1 MYKVYY
7 DDVIIHDLSQG
18 LSLIDGTIDFEDNS
32 AGGFTF
38 TIPPMHPAY
47 SSLIIRKGT
56 ITVKKGDEVI
66 FCGRAITDSK
76 DFYKNREFFC
86 EGELNYLMDSYQRP
100 EEFHNVSV
108 LQYFSHLIEVHNA
121 QMPDKAFEVG
131 MVTVA
136 DPNDSLYRYTDYDST
151 LKTIQEDL
159 LKPLGG
165 HIRVRYEDGKRYIDY
180 LADYP
185 RRCQQE
191 VRFGKNLL
199 DFVSENDLSDVFSA
213 LIPLGAKLE
222 DSDERLTIESV
233 NDGSDTLIYQP
244 LIDRFGYIVRT
255 ETWDDVTVASNLKRK
270 GEEFLKAALV
280 ENLSLDVTAIDLKN
294 AGLEDT
300 DSIKLLDEIRVVSE
314 PHGLD
319 AIFPVSK
326 MTIPLSAPADQKFSL
341 GLSVTNTFTGGSV
354 EGDTAINDKLTDLDP
369 DKLLEQAQQNATN
382 IINAT
387 TKGYIWTTADE
398 LLIMD
403 TPNPETALKLWRWN
417 LGGLGY
423 SKNGYNGTFETAI
436 TMDGGIIGSFI
447 VTGTLSAENVQIGW
461 NKISNYITIKDGY
474 LNFFTNTGG
483 TRLVKRSGKDGDL
496 YYRQNTAGEN
506 YEVGVIGT
514 GNYANNDDYGGI
526 SFAVRPTGKYMGW
539 FHKKTD
545 AGNVEPQMIYFA
557 DSTYYQQGIQL
568 FCNFYANNY
577 LFLGEDIHSTFF
589 EGGGGF
595 TGSGKLL
602 LSSSTEAALQ
612 CGGVSFVARSGG
624 LEAFGNINMNGFQ
637 ITNQS
642 DARLKENI
650 TDTSGG
656 LEKVNAVNVYN
667 FDWIDGKKN
676 QTGFIAQQV
685 QEEIPEAVIE
695 NNGILTLAYDKLFPY
710 LWQAV
715 KELSQKIG
723 VPYVRSSWRDPY
735 TSEEKMKIKPPR
747 PPQFKELK
755 QEAPKFTMEAK
766 DDE

>member
-1 MYKVYY
+1 MYQVYY
-7 DDVIIHDLSQG
+7 DSTLIHDLSQG
-18 LSLIDGTIDFEDNS
+18 LSLIDGSIDLEDNS

-38 TIPPMHPAY
+38 SIPPMHPAY
-47 SSLIIRKGT
+47 TSLIIRKGT
-56 ITVKKGDEVI
+56 ITVKKGEEVI
-66 FCGRAITDSK
+66 FCGRAITESK
-76 DFYKNREFFC
+76 DFYNNREIFC

-100 EEFHNVSV
+100 EEFHNLSV
-108 LQYFSHLIEVHNA
+108 LQYFSHLIEVHNT

-131 MVTVA
+131 MVTVT
-136 DPNDSLYRYTDYDST
+136 DHNDSLYRYTDYDST

-159 LKPLGG
+159 LKTLGG
-165 HIRVRYEDGKRYIDY
+165 HLRVRYEDGKRYIDY

-222 DSDERLTIESV
+222 DSDERLTIKDV
-233 NDGSDTLIYQP
+233 NEGSDTLIYQP

-255 ETWDDVTVASNLKRK
+255 ETWDDVTQAINLKTK
-270 GEEFLKAALV
+270 GQQFLQAALT

-300 DSIKLLDEIRVVSE
+300 DGIRLLDEIRVVSE

-326 MTIPLSAPADQKFSL
+326 MTIPLSSPSDQKFSL
-341 GLSVTNTFTGGSV
+341 GLSVTNTFTGGTV
-354 EGDTAINDKLTDLDP
+354 EGDTAIDDALADLDP
-369 DKLLEQAQQNATN
+369 DKLLQQAQQNATN

-387 TKGYIWTTADE
+387 TKGYVWTTADE

-436 TMDGGIIGSFI
+436 TMDGGIVGSFI
-447 VTGTLSAENVQIGW
+447 ITGTLSAENIQIGW
-461 NKISNYITIKDGY
+461 NKISDYITAKDGY
-474 LNFFTNTGG
+474 LNFYTNSGG
-483 TRLVKRSGKDGDL
+483 TRLVKKSGKYGDL
-496 YYRQNTAGEN
+496 YYRQNTSGEN

-514 GNYANNDDYGGI
+514 GNYAGDDNYGGI
-526 SFAVRPTGKYMGW
+526 SFAVRPEGKYMGW
-539 FHKKTD
+539 FHQKTP
-545 AGNVEPQMIYFA
+545 GGSVYSQMVYFA
-557 DSTYYQQGIQL
+557 DDTYAKQGITAYCD
-568 FCNFYANNY
+568 FRVSADR
-577 LFLGEDIHSTFF
+577 ETS
-589 EGGGGF
+589 
-595 TGSGKLL
+595 
-602 LSSSTEAALQ
+602 LQ
-612 CGGVSFVARSGG
+612 CGSASFVVRSGG
-624 LEAFGNINMNGFQ
+624 LEAFGNLNMNGYQ

-642 DARLKENI
+642 DVRLKENI
-650 TDTSGG
+650 TDMSGG
-656 LEKVNAVNVYN
+656 LDKVNAINVYN
-667 FDWIDGKKN
+667 FDWIDGEKG

-685 QEEIPEAVIE
+685 QEEISEAVIE
-695 NNGILTLAYDKLFPY
+695 NDGILTLAYDKLFPY

-715 KELSQKIG
+715 KELSQRAG

-735 TSEEKMKIKPPR
+735 TAEEKAQIKKPKSPEVEKPPI
-747 PPQFKELK
+747 
-755 QEAPKFTMEAK
+755 FTMEAK

>member
-1 MYKVYY
+1 MYKVFY

-18 LSLIDGTIDFEDNS
+18 LSLIDGTIDLEDNS

-76 DFYKNREFFC
+76 DFYKNREIFC

-131 MVTVA
+131 MVTVT

-165 HIRVRYEDGKRYIDY
+165 HIRVRYEGGKRYIDY

-255 ETWDDVTVASNLKRK
+255 ETWDDVTQAINLKTK
-270 GEEFLKAALV
+270 GEIFLQSALV

-314 PHGLD
+314 PHSLD
-319 AIFPVSK
+319 AVFPVSK
-326 MTIPLSAPADQKFSL
+326 MTIPLSSPADQKFSL
-341 GLSVTNTFTGGSV
+341 GLSVANTFTGGTV

-387 TKGYIWTTADE
+387 TKGYVWTTADE

-461 NKISNYITIKDGY
+461 NKISNYISLKDGY
-474 LNFFTNTGG
+474 INFYTNTGG
-483 TRLVKRSGKDGDL
+483 TRLVKKSGKDGDL
-496 YYRQNTAGEN
+496 YYRQNTSGEN
-506 YEVGVIGT
+506 YEVGVIGS
-514 GNYANNDDYGGI
+514 GNYAGNNNYGGI
-526 SFAVRPTGKYMGW
+526 SFAVKPDGKYMGW
-539 FHKKTD
+539 FHNEFD
-545 AGNVEPQMIYFA
+545 DGNVYAKMVYYADDTYF
-557 DSTYYQQGIQL
+557 SKGIHTY
-568 FCNFYANNY
+568 CDFY
-577 LFLGEDIHSTFF
+577 LGAPKEVS
-589 EGGGGF
+589 
-595 TGSGKLL
+595 
-602 LSSSTEAALQ
+602 LQ
-612 CGGVSFVARSGG
+612 AGGVAFVVRPGG
-624 LEAFGNINMNGFQ
+624 LEAFGNLDMNNYQ

-650 TDTSGG
+650 SDMSGG

-667 FDWIDGKKN
+667 FDWIDGEKG

-685 QEEIPEAVIE
+685 QEEIPDAVIE
-695 NNGILTLAYDKLFPY
+695 KDGILNIAYAKLFPY

-715 KELSQKIG
+715 KELAQKTG
-723 VPYVRSSWRDPY
+723 VPYVRTSWRDAY
-735 TSEEKMKIKPPR
+735 TAEEKAQAQAKKPQ
-747 PPQFKELK
+747 PPARE
-755 QEAPKFTMEAK
+755 EPPIFTMEAK

>member
-1 MYKVYY
+1 MYKVFY

-18 LSLIDGTIDFEDNS
+18 LSLIDGTIDLEDNS

-76 DFYKNREFFC
+76 DFYKNREIFC

-131 MVTVA
+131 MVTVT

-159 LKPLGG
+159 LKSLGG

-255 ETWDDVTVASNLKRK
+255 EVWDDVTQAINLKTK
-270 GEEFLKAALV
+270 GEIFLQSALV

-314 PHGLD
+314 PHSLD

-326 MTIPLSAPADQKFSL
+326 TTIPLSSPADQKFSL
-341 GLSVTNTFTGGSV
+341 GLSVTNTFTGGTV

-369 DKLLEQAQQNATN
+369 DKLLQQAQQNATN
-382 IINAT
+382 IINAA
-387 TKGYIWTTADE
+387 TKGYVWTTADE

-423 SKNGYNGTFETAI
+423 SKNGYKGTFETAI

-461 NKISNYITIKDGY
+461 NKISDYISLKDGY
-474 LNFFTNTGG
+474 INFYTNTGG
-483 TRLVKRSGKDGDL
+483 TRLVKKSGKEGDL
-496 YYRQNTAGEN
+496 YYRQNTSGEN
-506 YEVGVIGT
+506 YEVGVIGS
-514 GNYANNDDYGGI
+514 GNYAGNNNYGGI
-526 SFAVRPTGKYMGW
+526 SFAVKPDGKYMGW
-539 FHKKTD
+539 FHNEFD
-545 AGNVEPQMIYFA
+545 DGNVYAKMVYYADDTYF
-557 DSTYYQQGIQL
+557 SKGIHTY
-568 FCNFYANNY
+568 CDFY
-577 LFLGEDIHSTFF
+577 LGAPKEVS
-589 EGGGGF
+589 
-595 TGSGKLL
+595 
-602 LSSSTEAALQ
+602 LQ
-612 CGGVSFVARSGG
+612 AGGVAFIVRPGG
-624 LEAFGNINMNGFQ
+624 LEAFGNLDMNNFQ

-650 TDTSGG
+650 TDMRSGG

-667 FDWIDGKKN
+667 FDWIDGDKN
-676 QTGFIAQQV
+676 QIGFIAQQV
-685 QEEIPEAVIE
+685 QEEIPDAVIE
-695 NNGILTLAYDKLFPY
+695 KDGILNIAYAKLFPY

-715 KELSQKIG
+715 KELAQKTG
-723 VPYVRSSWRDPY
+723 VPYVRTSWRDAY
-735 TSEEKMKIKPPR
+735 TAKEKAQAQAKKPQPPAQEEPPI
-747 PPQFKELK
+747 
-755 QEAPKFTMEAK
+755 FTMEAK

>member
-1 MYKVYY
+1 MYKVFY

-18 LSLIDGTIDFEDNS
+18 LSLIDGNIDLEDNS

-76 DFYKNREFFC
+76 DFYKNREIFC

-131 MVTVA
+131 MVTVT
-136 DPNDSLYRYTDYDST
+136 DPNHSLYRYTDYDST
-151 LKTIQEDL
+151 LKTVQEDL

-165 HIRVRYEDGKRYIDY
+165 HIRVRYEGGKRYIDY

-222 DSDERLTIESV
+222 DSEERLTIKSV
-233 NDGSDTLIYQP
+233 NGGSDTLIYQP

-255 ETWDDVTVASNLKRK
+255 ETWDDVTKAINLKTK
-270 GEEFLKAALV
+270 GEIFLQSALV

-314 PHGLD
+314 PHSLD

-326 MTIPLSAPADQKFSL
+326 MTIPLSSPADQKFSL

-354 EGDTAINDKLTDLDP
+354 EGDTAIDDALSDLDP
-369 DKLLEQAQQNATN
+369 DKLLQQAQQNATN
-382 IINAT
+382 IINAA
-387 TKGYIWTTADE
+387 TKGYVWTTADE

-447 VTGTLSAENVQIGW
+447 VAGTLSAENVQIGW
-461 NKISNYITIKDGY
+461 NKISNYISLKDGY
-474 LNFFTNTGG
+474 MNFYTNTGG
-483 TRLVKRSGKDGDL
+483 TRLVKKSGKDGDL
-496 YYRQNTAGEN
+496 YYRQNTSGEN

-514 GNYANNDDYGGI
+514 GNYSGDDNYGGV
-526 SFAVRPTGKYMGW
+526 SFAVKPTGKYMGW
-539 FHKKTD
+539 FHQKTST
-545 AGNVEPQMIYFA
+545 GSVEPQMVYFA
-557 DSTYYQQGIQL
+557 DDTYFEKGIDT
-568 FCNFYANNY
+568 FCDFRVYATNET
-577 LFLGEDIHSTFF
+577 FLQ
-589 EGGGGF
+589 
-595 TGSGKLL
+595 
-602 LSSSTEAALQ
+602 A
-612 CGGVSFVARSGG
+612 GGVSFVVRPGG
-624 LEAFGNINMNGFQ
+624 LEAFGNLNMNNYQ

-642 DARLKENI
+642 DVRLKENI
-650 TDTSGG
+650 TDMTGG

-667 FDWIDGKKN
+667 FDWIDGDKN

-695 NNGILTLAYDKLFPY
+695 NDDILTLAYDKLFPY

-715 KELSQKIG
+715 KELAQRVG

-735 TSEEKMKIKPPR
+735 TAEEKAQIKKPKSPEVEKPPI
-747 PPQFKELK
+747 
-755 QEAPKFTMEAK
+755 FTMEAK

>member
-1 MYKVYY
+1 MYQVYY
-7 DDVIIHDLSQG
+7 DDALIHDLSQG
-18 LSLIDGTIDFEDNS
+18 LSLIDGSIDLEDNS

-38 TIPPMHPAY
+38 SIPPMHPAY
-47 SSLIIRKGT
+47 TSLIIRKGT

-66 FCGRAITDSK
+66 FCGRAITESK
-76 DFYKNREFFC
+76 DFYNNREIFC

-100 EEFHNVSV
+100 EEFHDVSV
-108 LQYFSHLIEVHNA
+108 LQYFTHLIEVHNA

-131 MVTVA
+131 MVTVT
-136 DPNDSLYRYTDYDST
+136 DPNDSLYRYTGYDST
-151 LKTIQEDL
+151 LKTLQEDL
-159 LKPLGG
+159 LKTLGG
-165 HIRVRYEDGKRYIDY
+165 HLRVRYEGGKRYIDY

-222 DSDERLTIESV
+222 DSDERLTIKDV
-233 NDGSDTLIYQP
+233 NEGSDTLIYQP

-255 ETWDDVTVASNLKRK
+255 ETWDDVTQAINLKTK
-270 GEEFLKAALV
+270 GQQFLQAALT

-300 DSIKLLDEIRVVSE
+300 DGIRLLDEIRVVSE

-326 MTIPLSAPADQKFSL
+326 MTIPLSSPSDQKFSL

-354 EGDTAINDKLTDLDP
+354 EGDAAIDDALSDLDP
-369 DKLLEQAQQNATN
+369 DKLLQQAQQNATN

-387 TKGYIWTTADE
+387 TKGYVWTTADE

-436 TMDGGIIGSFI
+436 TMDGGIVGSFI
-447 VTGTLSAENVQIGW
+447 ITGTLSAENIQIGW
-461 NKISNYITIKDGY
+461 NKISDYITIKDGY
-474 LNFFTNTGG
+474 LNFYTNTGG
-483 TRLVKRSGKDGDL
+483 TRLVKKSGKDGDL
-496 YYRQNTAGEN
+496 YYRQNTSGEN

-514 GNYANNDDYGGI
+514 GNYANDDNYGGI

-539 FHKKTD
+539 FHKKTES
-545 AGNVEPQMIYFA
+545 GVVEPQMVYFA
-557 DSTYYQQGIQL
+557 DDTYAPKGIRTYCDFHAGAQ
-568 FCNFYANNY
+568 
-577 LFLGEDIHSTFF
+577 S
-589 EGGGGF
+589 
-595 TGSGKLL
+595 
-602 LSSSTEAALQ
+602 EASLQ
-612 CGGVSFVARSGG
+612 CGSVSFVVRSGG
-624 LEAFGNINMNGFQ
+624 LEAFGNLNMNNYQ
-637 ITNQS
+637 IINQS
-642 DARLKENI
+642 DVRLKENI
-650 TDTSGG
+650 TDMTGG

-667 FDWIDGKKN
+667 FDWINGDKN

-695 NNGILTLAYDKLFPY
+695 NDGILTLAYDKLFPY

-715 KELSQKIG
+715 KELAQRVG
-723 VPYVRSSWRDPY
+723 VPYVRTSWRDPY
-735 TSEEKMKIKPPR
+735 TAEEKAQIKKPKSPEVEKPPI
-747 PPQFKELK
+747 
-755 QEAPKFTMEAK
+755 FTMEAK

>member
-1 MYKVYY
+1 MYKVFY

-18 LSLIDGTIDFEDNS
+18 LSLIDGTIDLEDNS

-76 DFYKNREFFC
+76 DFYKNREIFC

-131 MVTVA
+131 MVTVT

-165 HIRVRYEDGKRYIDY
+165 HLRVRYEDGKRYIDY

-255 ETWDDVTVASNLKRK
+255 ETWDDVTQAINLKTK
-270 GEEFLKAALV
+270 GQRFLQAALT

-300 DSIKLLDEIRVVSE
+300 DGIRLLDEIRVVSE

-326 MTIPLSAPADQKFSL
+326 MTIPLSSPSDQKFSL
-341 GLSVTNTFTGGSV
+341 GLSVTNTFTGGTV
-354 EGDTAINDKLTDLDP
+354 EGDTAIDDALSNLDP
-369 DKLLEQAQQNATN
+369 DKLLQQAQQNATN

-387 TKGYIWTTADE
+387 TKGYVWTTADE

-436 TMDGGIIGSFI
+436 TMDGGIVGSFI
-447 VTGTLSAENVQIGW
+447 ITGTLSAENIQIGW
-461 NKISNYITIKDGY
+461 NKISDYITAKDGY
-474 LNFFTNTGG
+474 LNFYTNAGG
-483 TRLVKRSGKDGDL
+483 TRLVKKSGKDGDL
-496 YYRQNTAGEN
+496 YYRQNTSGEN
-506 YEVGVIGT
+506 YEVGIIGT
-514 GNYANNDDYGGI
+514 GNFASDDNYGGI

-545 AGNVEPQMIYFA
+545 TGNVEPQMVYFA
-557 DSTYYQQGIQL
+557 DDTYAPKGIRTYCDFHAGAQ
-568 FCNFYANNY
+568 
-577 LFLGEDIHSTFF
+577 S
-589 EGGGGF
+589 
-595 TGSGKLL
+595 
-602 LSSSTEAALQ
+602 EASLQ
-612 CGGVSFVARSGG
+612 CGSVSFVVRSGG
-624 LEAFGNINMNGFQ
+624 LEAFGNLNMNNYQ

-642 DARLKENI
+642 DVRLKENI
-650 TDTSGG
+650 TDMTGG
-656 LEKVNAVNVYN
+656 LEKVNAVNIYN
-667 FDWIDGKKN
+667 FDWIDGDKN

-695 NNGILTLAYDKLFPY
+695 NDGILTLAYDKLFPY

-715 KELSQKIG
+715 KELAQRVG
-723 VPYVRSSWRDPY
+723 VPYVRASWRDPY
-735 TSEEKMKIKPPR
+735 TAEEKAQIKKPKSPEVEKPPI
-747 PPQFKELK
+747 
-755 QEAPKFTMEAK
+755 FTMEAK

>member
-18 LSLIDGTIDFEDNS
+18 LSLIDGTIDLEDNS

-76 DFYKNREFFC
+76 DFYKNREIFC

-121 QMPDKAFEVG
+121 QIPDKAFEVG
-131 MVTVA
+131 MVTVT

-151 LKTIQEDL
+151 LKTVQEDL

-165 HIRVRYEDGKRYIDY
+165 HIRVRYEGGKRYIDY

-222 DSDERLTIESV
+222 DSEERLTIKSV

-255 ETWDDVTVASNLKRK
+255 EVWDDVTQAINLKTK
-270 GEEFLKAALV
+270 GEIFLQSALV

-314 PHGLD
+314 PHSLD

-326 MTIPLSAPADQKFSL
+326 MTIPLSSPADQKFSL

-354 EGDTAINDKLTDLDP
+354 EGDTAIDDALSDLDP
-369 DKLLEQAQQNATN
+369 DKLLQQAQQNATN
-382 IINAT
+382 IINAA
-387 TKGYIWTTADE
+387 TKGYVWTTADE

-461 NKISNYITIKDGY
+461 NKISNYISLKDGY
-474 LNFFTNTGG
+474 MNFYTNTGG
-483 TRLVKRSGKDGDL
+483 TRLVKKSGKDGDL
-496 YYRQNTAGEN
+496 YYRQNTSGEN

-514 GNYANNDDYGGI
+514 GNFASDDNYGGI
-526 SFAVRPTGKYMGW
+526 SFAVRPKGKYMGW
-539 FHKKTD
+539 FHKKTES
-545 AGNVEPQMIYFA
+545 GVVEPQMVYFA
-557 DSTYYQQGIQL
+557 DDTYAPKGIRTYCD
-568 FCNFYANNY
+568 FHAGAIN
-577 LFLGEDIHSTFF
+577 
-589 EGGGGF
+589 
-595 TGSGKLL
+595 
-602 LSSSTEAALQ
+602 EASLQ
-612 CGGVSFVARSGG
+612 CGAVSFVVRSGG
-624 LEAFGNINMNGFQ
+624 LEAFGNLNMNNYQ
-637 ITNQS
+637 ITKQS

-650 TDTSGG
+650 SDMSGG

-667 FDWIDGKKN
+667 FDWIDGDKN

-695 NNGILTLAYDKLFPY
+695 NDDILTLAYDKLFPY

-715 KELSQKIG
+715 KELAQRVG
-723 VPYVRSSWRDPY
+723 VPYVRTSWRDPY
-735 TSEEKMKIKPPR
+735 TAEEKAQIKKPKSPEVEKPPI
-747 PPQFKELK
+747 
-755 QEAPKFTMEAK
+755 FTMEAK

>member
-18 LSLIDGTIDFEDNS
+18 LSLIDGTIDLEDNS

-76 DFYKNREFFC
+76 DFYKNREIFC

-131 MVTVA
+131 MVTVT

-151 LKTIQEDL
+151 LKTVQEDL

-165 HIRVRYEDGKRYIDY
+165 HIRVRYEGGKRYIDY

-222 DSDERLTIESV
+222 DSEERLTIKSV

-255 ETWDDVTVASNLKRK
+255 EVWDDVTQAINLKTK
-270 GEEFLKAALV
+270 GEIFLQSALV

-314 PHGLD
+314 PHSLD

-326 MTIPLSAPADQKFSL
+326 MTIPLSSTADQKFSL

-354 EGDTAINDKLTDLDP
+354 EGDTAIDDALSDLDP
-369 DKLLEQAQQNATN
+369 DKLLQQAQQNATN
-382 IINAT
+382 IINAA
-387 TKGYIWTTADE
+387 TKGYVWTTANE

-461 NKISNYITIKDGY
+461 NKISNYISLKDGY
-474 LNFFTNTGG
+474 MNFYTNTGG
-483 TRLVKRSGKDGDL
+483 TRLVKKSGKDGDL
-496 YYRQNTAGEN
+496 YYRQNTSGEN

-514 GNYANNDDYGGI
+514 GNFASDDNYGGI
-526 SFAVRPTGKYMGW
+526 SFAVRPKGKYMGW
-539 FHKKTD
+539 FHKKTES
-545 AGNVEPQMIYFA
+545 GVVEPQMVYFA
-557 DSTYYQQGIQL
+557 DDTYAPKGIRTYCD
-568 FCNFYANNY
+568 FHAGAIN
-577 LFLGEDIHSTFF
+577 
-589 EGGGGF
+589 
-595 TGSGKLL
+595 
-602 LSSSTEAALQ
+602 EASLQ
-612 CGGVSFVARSGG
+612 CGAVSFVVRSGG
-624 LEAFGNINMNGFQ
+624 LEAFGNLNMNNYQ
-637 ITNQS
+637 ITKQS

-650 TDTSGG
+650 SDMSGG

-667 FDWIDGKKN
+667 FDWIDGDKN

-695 NNGILTLAYDKLFPY
+695 NDDILTLAYDKLFPY

-715 KELSQKIG
+715 KELAQRVG
-723 VPYVRSSWRDPY
+723 VPYVRTSWRDPY
-735 TSEEKMKIKPPR
+735 TAEEKAQIKKPKSPEVEKPPI
-747 PPQFKELK
+747 
-755 QEAPKFTMEAK
+755 FTMEAK

>member
-1 MYKVYY
+1 MYKVFY

-18 LSLIDGTIDFEDNS
+18 LSLIDGNIDLEDNS

-76 DFYKNREFFC
+76 DFYKNREIFC

-131 MVTVA
+131 MVTVT

-151 LKTIQEDL
+151 LKTVQEDL

-165 HIRVRYEDGKRYIDY
+165 HIRVRYEGGKRYIDY

-222 DSDERLTIESV
+222 DSEERLTIKSV

-255 ETWDDVTVASNLKRK
+255 EVWDDVTQAINLKTK
-270 GEEFLKAALV
+270 GEIFLQSALV

-314 PHGLD
+314 PHSLD

-326 MTIPLSAPADQKFSL
+326 MTIPLSSPADQKFSL

-354 EGDTAINDKLTDLDP
+354 EGDTAIDDALSDLDP
-369 DKLLEQAQQNATN
+369 DKLLQQAQQNATN
-382 IINAT
+382 IINAA
-387 TKGYIWTTADE
+387 TKGYVWTTADE

-403 TPNPETALKLWRWN
+403 TPSPETALKLWRWN

-423 SKNGYNGTFETAI
+423 SKSGYNGTFETAI

-461 NKISNYITIKDGY
+461 NKISNYISLKDGY
-474 LNFFTNTGG
+474 MNFYTNTGG
-483 TRLVKRSGKDGDL
+483 TRLVKKSGKDGDL
-496 YYRQNTAGEN
+496 YYRQNTSGEN

-514 GNYANNDDYGGI
+514 GNFASDDNYGGI
-526 SFAVRPTGKYMGW
+526 SFAVRPKGKYMGW
-539 FHKKTD
+539 FHKKTESG
-545 AGNVEPQMIYFA
+545 AVEAQMVYFA
-557 DSTYYQQGIQL
+557 DDTYAPKGIRTYCD
-568 FCNFYANNY
+568 FHA
-577 LFLGEDIHSTFF
+577 GAI
-589 EGGGGF
+589 
-595 TGSGKLL
+595 K
-602 LSSSTEAALQ
+602 EASLQ
-612 CGGVSFVARSGG
+612 CGAVSFVVHSGG
-624 LEAFGNINMNGFQ
+624 LEAFGNLNMNNYQ

-642 DARLKENI
+642 DVRLKENI
-650 TDTSGG
+650 TDMTGG

-667 FDWIDGKKN
+667 FDWIDGDKN

-695 NNGILTLAYDKLFPY
+695 NDDILTLAYDKLFPY

-715 KELSQKIG
+715 KELAQRVG
-723 VPYVRSSWRDPY
+723 VPYVRTSWRDPY
-735 TSEEKMKIKPPR
+735 TAEEKAQAQAKKLQSPAQEEPPI
-747 PPQFKELK
+747 
-755 QEAPKFTMEAK
+755 FTMEAK

>member
-1 MYKVYY
+1 MYKVFY
-7 DDVIIHDLSQG
+7 DDALIHDLSQG
-18 LSLIDGTIDFEDNS
+18 LSLIDGTIDLEDNS

-76 DFYKNREFFC
+76 DFYKNREIFC

-131 MVTVA
+131 MVTVT

-159 LKPLGG
+159 LKSLGG
-165 HIRVRYEDGKRYIDY
+165 HLRVRYEGGKRYIDY

-222 DSDERLTIESV
+222 DSEERLTIKSV

-255 ETWDDVTVASNLKRK
+255 ETWDDVTQAINLKTK
-270 GEEFLKAALV
+270 GEIFLQSALV

-314 PHGLD
+314 PHSLD

-326 MTIPLSAPADQKFSL
+326 MTIPLSSPADQKFSL

-354 EGDTAINDKLTDLDP
+354 EGDTAIGDALSDLDP
-369 DKLLEQAQQNATN
+369 DKLLQQAQQNATN

-387 TKGYIWTTADE
+387 TKGYVWTTADE

-423 SKNGYNGTFETAI
+423 SKSGYNGTFETAI

-461 NKISNYITIKDGY
+461 NKISNYISLKDGY
-474 LNFFTNTGG
+474 MNFYTNTGG
-483 TRLVKRSGKDGDL
+483 TRLVKKSGKDGDL
-496 YYRQNTAGEN
+496 YYRQNTSGKN

-514 GNYANNDDYGGI
+514 GNFASDDNYGGI
-526 SFAVRPTGKYMGW
+526 SFAVRPKGKYMGW
-539 FHKKTD
+539 FHKKTEN
-545 AGNVEPQMIYFA
+545 GNVEAQMVYFA
-557 DSTYYQQGIQL
+557 DDTYAPKGIRTYCD
-568 FCNFYANNY
+568 FHA
-577 LFLGEDIHSTFF
+577 GAI
-589 EGGGGF
+589 
-595 TGSGKLL
+595 K
-602 LSSSTEAALQ
+602 EASLQ
-612 CGGVSFVARSGG
+612 CGAVSFVVHSGG
-624 LEAFGNINMNGFQ
+624 LEAFGNLNMNNYQ

-642 DARLKENI
+642 DVRLKENI
-650 TDTSGG
+650 TDMTGG

-667 FDWIDGKKN
+667 FDWIDGDKN

-695 NNGILTLAYDKLFPY
+695 NDDILTLAYDKLFPY

-715 KELSQKIG
+715 KELAQRVG
-723 VPYVRSSWRDPY
+723 VPYVRLSWRDPY
-735 TSEEKMKIKPPR
+735 TAEEKAQIKKPKSPEVEKPPI
-747 PPQFKELK
+747 
-755 QEAPKFTMEAK
+755 FTMEAK